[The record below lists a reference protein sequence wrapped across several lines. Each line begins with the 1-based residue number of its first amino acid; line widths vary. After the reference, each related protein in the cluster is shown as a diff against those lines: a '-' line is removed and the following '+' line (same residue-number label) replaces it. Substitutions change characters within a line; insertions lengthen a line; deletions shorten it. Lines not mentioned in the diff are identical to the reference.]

1 MNKNMSDNIDLII
14 KNGSCY
20 IEGKLKKT
28 DIGISGS
35 KIKKIGKIE
44 LNSSK
49 VYDAT
54 DKLILPGIIDTQV
67 HFREP
72 GSTDAEDLESGS
84 RAAVLGGV
92 TSLFEMPNTNPPT
105 ATLEEF
111 EKKLRA
117 AKDRMHSNY
126 AFYFGATPN
135 NTNQLA
141 HLKNVEG
148 CCGVKLFAGS
158 STGNLLVD
166 KEADIEKVISS
177 SDRIV
182 SIHSEDEDI
191 IKLRKKFIKKGDVHS
206 HPEWRNVECAMS
218 STRRVVKI
226 AERYNKRIH
235 VLHVTTKEEVD
246 FLAMHKK
253 NVTFETTPQHL
264 TLYAPDCYDKLGT
277 YAQMNPPLR
286 SKEHYDRLWLAIK
299 NNIVDVLGS
308 DHAPHLKANKE
319 KEYPS
324 SPSGMPGVQTI
335 FPVMIDHVNN
345 GKLTLNQLINLMCE
359 NPCRIFGIKN
369 KGFITEG
376 FDADITIVD
385 MNKEVVLKDEMIA
398 SKCGWTPFNNY
409 KVKGF
414 PVGAIVNGNLVMSEG
429 KILMKSKGKP
439 LKF

>member
-1 MNKNMSDNIDLII
+1 MSDNYSLII
-14 KNGSCY
+14 KNGTCY
-20 IEGKLKKT
+20 INGKLIKV
-28 DIGISGS
+28 DVALSGN

-49 VYDAT
+49 VFDAT
-54 DKLILPGIIDTQV
+54 DKVVFPGIIDTQT

-72 GSTDAEDLESGS
+72 GSTDVEDLESGS

-105 ATLEEF
+105 SNLIEF
-111 EKKLRA
+111 EKKLQL
-117 AKDRMHSNY
+117 AKNRMHSNY
-126 AFYFGATPN
+126 AFYFGATPDN
-135 NTNQLA
+135 IDQLSK
-141 HLKNVEG
+141 LKDVKG

-158 STGNLLVD
+158 STGKLLVD
-166 KEADIEKVISS
+166 KEEDIEKVISN

-191 IKLRKKFIKKGDVHS
+191 LKLRKKFIKKGDVHS
-206 HPEWRNVECAMS
+206 HPEWRNAECAIS

-226 AERYNKRIH
+226 AERYNKKIH

-277 YAQMNPPLR
+277 YAQMNPPIR
-286 SKEHYDRLWLAIK
+286 TKEHYDRLWVAIK
-299 NNIVDVLGS
+299 NNVVDVLGS
-308 DHAPHLKANKE
+308 DHAPHSKENKD
-319 KEYPS
+319 KEYPN

-335 FPVMIDHVNN
+335 FPVMLDHVNN
-345 GKLTLNQLINLMCE
+345 GKLSLEQLIKLMCE
-359 NPCRIFGIKN
+359 NPCRIFGIKD
-369 KGFITEG
+369 KGYIKEG
-376 FDADITIVD
+376 FDADLTIVD
-385 MNKEVVLKDEMIA
+385 MNKEQVIKNEMIA

-414 PVGAIVNGNLVMSEG
+414 PIGTIVNGNLVMSEG
-429 KILMKSKGKP
+429 KIISKAQGQPMVFKS
-439 LKF
+439 

>member
-1 MNKNMSDNIDLII
+1 MSDNFSLII

-20 IEGKLKKT
+20 IDGKLTQT
-28 DIGISGS
+28 DIGLSGN

-54 DKLILPGIIDTQV
+54 DKVVLPGIIDTQT

-72 GSTDAEDLESGS
+72 GSTDVEDLESGS

-105 ATLEEF
+105 SNLVEF
-111 EKKLRA
+111 DKKLQL
-117 AKDRMHSNY
+117 AKNRMHSNY
-126 AFYFGATPN
+126 AFYFGATPEN
-135 NTNQLA
+135 IEQLSK
-141 HLKNVEG
+141 LKDVEG

-158 STGNLLVD
+158 STGKLLVD
-166 KEADIEKVISS
+166 KEADIEKVISN
-177 SDRIV
+177 SDRVV
-182 SIHSEDEDI
+182 SIHSEDEEI
-191 IKLRKKFIKKGDVHS
+191 LNLRKKFIKEGDVHS
-206 HPEWRNVECAMS
+206 HPEWRNAECAIS

-226 AERYNKRIH
+226 AERYNKKIH

-253 NVTFETTPQHL
+253 NVTFEITPQHL

-286 SKEHYDRLWLAIK
+286 TKEHYDRLWVAIK

-308 DHAPHLKANKE
+308 DHAPHSKENKN
-319 KEYPS
+319 KNYPNT
-324 SPSGMPGVQTI
+324 PSGMPGVQTI
-335 FPVMIDHVNN
+335 FPIMLDHVNN
-345 GKLTLNQLINLMCE
+345 GKLTLEQLIKLMCE
-359 NPCRIFGIKN
+359 NPCKIFGIKN
-369 KGFITEG
+369 KGYLKEG
-376 FDADITIVD
+376 YDADLTIAD
-385 MNKEVVLKDEMIA
+385 MNKEVTIKDEMIA
-398 SKCGWTPFNNY
+398 SKCGWTPFNNH

-414 PVGAIVNGNLVMSEG
+414 PVGTIVNGNLVMSDG
-429 KILMKSKGKP
+429 KVIVESKGTP

>member
-1 MNKNMSDNIDLII
+1 MSDNFSLII

-20 IEGKLKKT
+20 IDGKLTQT
-28 DIGISGS
+28 DIGLSGN

-54 DKLILPGIIDTQV
+54 DKVVLPGIIDTQT

-72 GSTDAEDLESGS
+72 GSTDVEDLESGS

-105 ATLEEF
+105 SNLVEF
-111 EKKLRA
+111 DKKLQL
-117 AKDRMHSNY
+117 AKNRMHSNY
-126 AFYFGATPN
+126 AFYFGATPDN
-135 NTNQLA
+135 IEQLSK
-141 HLKNVEG
+141 LKDVEG

-158 STGNLLVD
+158 STGKLLVD
-166 KEADIEKVISS
+166 KEADIEKVISN
-177 SDRIV
+177 SDRVV
-182 SIHSEDEDI
+182 SIHSEDEEI
-191 IKLRKKFIKKGDVHS
+191 LNLRKKFIKEGDVHS
-206 HPEWRNVECAMS
+206 HPEWRNTECAIS

-226 AERYNKRIH
+226 AERYNKKIH

-253 NVTFETTPQHL
+253 NVTFEITPQHL

-286 SKEHYDRLWLAIK
+286 TKEHYDRLWVAIK

-308 DHAPHLKANKE
+308 DHAPHSKENKN
-319 KEYPS
+319 KNYPNT
-324 SPSGMPGVQTI
+324 PSGMPGVQTI
-335 FPVMIDHVNN
+335 FPIMLDHVNN
-345 GKLTLNQLINLMCE
+345 GKLTLEQLIKLMCE
-359 NPCRIFGIKN
+359 NPCKIFGIKN
-369 KGFITEG
+369 KGYLKEG
-376 FDADITIVD
+376 YDADLTIAD
-385 MNKEVVLKDEMIA
+385 MDKEVTIKDEMIA
-398 SKCGWTPFNNY
+398 SKCGWTPFNNH
-409 KVKGF
+409 KIKGF
-414 PVGAIVNGNLVMSEG
+414 PVGTIVNGNLVMSDG
-429 KILMKSKGKP
+429 KVIVESKGTP

>member
-1 MNKNMSDNIDLII
+1 MSGNNSLII
-14 KNGSCY
+14 KNGSCF
-20 IEGKLKKT
+20 IEGKLQNV
-28 DIGISGS
+28 DIVISGG
-35 KIKKIGKIE
+35 KIRSIGKAE
-44 LNSSK
+44 LNNHK
-49 VYDAT
+49 VYDAK
-54 DKLILPGIIDTQV
+54 DKIVLPGVIDTQV

-105 ATLEEF
+105 ANLVEF
-111 EKKLRA
+111 EKKLQA
-117 AKDRMHSNY
+117 AKNRMHSNY
-126 AFYFGATPN
+126 AFYFGATPT
-135 NTNQLA
+135 NTNQLSQ
-141 HLKNVEG
+141 LKNVEG

-226 AERYNKRIH
+226 AERYNKKIH

-264 TLYAPDCYDKLGT
+264 TLYAPDCYNKLGT

-286 SKEHYDRLWLAIK
+286 GKEHYDRLWTAVK

-308 DHAPHLKANKE
+308 DHAPHLKINKD

-335 FPVMIDHVNN
+335 FPVMIDHVNS

-359 NPCRIFGIKN
+359 NPCKIFGIQN
-369 KGFITEG
+369 KGFIKVG
-376 FDADITIVD
+376 YDADLTIVD
-385 MNKEVVLKDEMIA
+385 MNKEVTIKNEMIA

-414 PVGAIVNGNLVMSEG
+414 PIGTIINGILVMSEG
-429 KILMKSKGKP
+429 KILVESKGKP
-439 LKF
+439 IQFSH

>member
-1 MNKNMSDNIDLII
+1 MSDNFSLII

-20 IEGKLKKT
+20 IDGKLTKT
-28 DIGISGS
+28 DIGLSGG

-54 DKLILPGIIDTQV
+54 DKVVLPGIIDTQV

-105 ATLEEF
+105 ANLVEF
-111 EKKLRA
+111 DKKLKA
-117 AKDRMHSNY
+117 AKNRMHSNY
-126 AFYFGATPN
+126 AFYFGATPD
-135 NTNQLA
+135 NTDQLA
-141 HLKNVEG
+141 DLKNVEG

-226 AERYNKRIH
+226 AERYNKKIH
-235 VLHVTTKEEVD
+235 VLHVTTKDEVD

-286 SKEHYDRLWLAIK
+286 SKEHYDRLWVAIK

-308 DHAPHLKANKE
+308 DHAPHLKANKD
-319 KEYPS
+319 KEYPDT
-324 SPSGMPGVQTI
+324 PSGMPGVQTI
-335 FPVMIDHVNN
+335 FPVMLDHVNN
-345 GKLTLNQLINLMCE
+345 GKLSLKQLINLMCE

-369 KGFITEG
+369 KGYIKEG
-376 FDADITIVD
+376 FDADLTIAD
-385 MNKEVVLKDEMIA
+385 MNKEVVIKDEMIA

-414 PVGAIVNGNLVMSEG
+414 PVGTIVNGNLVMSDG
-429 KILMKSKGKP
+429 KIVLESKGQP

>member
-1 MNKNMSDNIDLII
+1 MSDNFSLII

-20 IEGKLKKT
+20 IDGKLTKT
-28 DIGISGS
+28 DIGIFEN

-54 DKLILPGIIDTQV
+54 DKVVLPGIIDTQV

-92 TSLFEMPNTNPPT
+92 TALFEMPNTNPPT
-105 ATLEEF
+105 SNLVEF
-111 EKKLRA
+111 DKKLQA
-117 AKDRMHSNY
+117 AKNRMHSNY
-126 AFYFGATPN
+126 AFYFGATPD

-141 HLKNVEG
+141 KLKDVEG

-206 HPEWRNVECAMS
+206 HAEWRNVEVAMS

-226 AERYNKRIH
+226 AERYNKKIH
-235 VLHVTTKEEVD
+235 VLHVTTREEVD

-264 TLYAPDCYDKLGT
+264 TMYAPDCYDKLGT

-286 SKEHYDRLWLAIK
+286 TKEHYDRLWVAIK

-308 DHAPHLKANKE
+308 DHAPHLKENKD
-319 KEYPS
+319 KEYPN

-335 FPVMIDHVNN
+335 FPVMLD
-345 GKLTLNQLINLMCE
+345 LSLIH
-359 NPCRIFGIKN
+359 I
-369 KGFITEG
+369 
-376 FDADITIVD
+376 
-385 MNKEVVLKDEMIA
+385 
-398 SKCGWTPFNNY
+398 
-409 KVKGF
+409 
-414 PVGAIVNGNLVMSEG
+414 
-429 KILMKSKGKP
+429 
-439 LKF
+439 

>member
-1 MNKNMSDNIDLII
+1 MSDNNSLII
-14 KNGSCY
+14 KNGTCY
-20 IEGKLKKT
+20 IDGKLVNT
-28 DIGISGS
+28 DITVSGG
-35 KIKKIGKIE
+35 KIKSIGKAD
-44 LNSSK
+44 LNNHK
-49 VYDAT
+49 VYDAEN
-54 DKLILPGIIDTQV
+54 KIVLPGIIDTQV

-105 ATLEEF
+105 ANLVEF
-111 EKKLRA
+111 EKKLKA
-117 AKDRMHSNY
+117 AKNRMHSNY
-126 AFYFGATPN
+126 AFYFGATPS
-135 NTNQLA
+135 NTDQLA
-141 HLKNVEG
+141 QLKNVEG

-177 SDRIV
+177 SDRVV

-191 IKLRKKFIKKGDVHS
+191 IKLRKKFIRKGDVHS
-206 HPEWRNVECAMS
+206 HHEWRNVECAMS

-226 AERYNKRIH
+226 AERYNKKIH
-235 VLHVTTKEEVD
+235 VLHVTTKDEVD

-286 SKEHYDRLWLAIK
+286 GKEHYDRLWTAIK

-308 DHAPHLKANKE
+308 DHAPHLKVNKD
-319 KEYPS
+319 KEYPD

-369 KGFITEG
+369 KGFIKEG
-376 FDADITIVD
+376 FDADLTIVD
-385 MNKEVVLKDEMIA
+385 MKKEVTIKDEMIA

-414 PVGAIVNGNLVMSEG
+414 PVGTIVNGILVMSDG
-429 KILMKSKGKP
+429 KILVESKGKP
-439 LKF
+439 LSF

>member
-1 MNKNMSDNIDLII
+1 MSDNNSLII
-14 KNGSCY
+14 KNGTCY
-20 IEGKLKKT
+20 IDGKLVNT
-28 DIGISGS
+28 DITVSAG
-35 KIKKIGKIE
+35 KIKSIGKAD
-44 LNSSK
+44 LNNHK
-49 VYDAT
+49 VYDAEN
-54 DKLILPGIIDTQV
+54 KIVLPGIIDTQV

-105 ATLEEF
+105 ANLVEF
-111 EKKLRA
+111 EKKLKA
-117 AKDRMHSNY
+117 AKNRMHSNY
-126 AFYFGATPN
+126 AFYFGATPS
-135 NTNQLA
+135 NTDQLA
-141 HLKNVEG
+141 QLKNVEG

-177 SDRIV
+177 SDRVV

-191 IKLRKKFIKKGDVHS
+191 IKLRKKFIRKGDVHS
-206 HPEWRNVECAMS
+206 HHEWRNVECAMS

-226 AERYNKRIH
+226 AERYNKKIH
-235 VLHVTTKEEVD
+235 VLHVTTKDEVD

-286 SKEHYDRLWLAIK
+286 GKEHYDRLWTAIK

-308 DHAPHLKANKE
+308 DHAPHLKANKD
-319 KEYPS
+319 KEYPD

-369 KGFITEG
+369 KGFIKEG
-376 FDADITIVD
+376 FDADLTIVD
-385 MNKEVVLKDEMIA
+385 MKKEVTIKDEMIA

-414 PVGAIVNGNLVMSEG
+414 PVGTIVNGILVMSDG
-429 KILMKSKGKP
+429 KILVESKGKP
-439 LKF
+439 LSF

>member
-1 MNKNMSDNIDLII
+1 MSDDYNLII

-20 IEGKLKKT
+20 IGGKLVET
-28 DIGISGS
+28 DLTLSGN
-35 KIKKIGKIE
+35 KIKKIGKVE
-44 LNSSK
+44 LNNSK

-54 DKLILPGIIDTQV
+54 DKVILPGIIDTQV

-72 GSTDAEDLESGS
+72 GSTDSEDLESGS

-105 ATLEEF
+105 SNLIEF
-111 EKKLRA
+111 DKKLSL
-117 AKDRMHSNY
+117 AKNRMHSNY
-126 AFYFGATPN
+126 AFYFGATPE
-135 NTNQLA
+135 NTNQLSK
-141 HLKNVEG
+141 LKNLKG

-158 STGNLLVD
+158 STGKLLVD
-166 KEADIEKVISS
+166 KEADIEKVISN

-182 SIHSEDEDI
+182 SIHSEDEEI
-191 IKLRKKFIKKGDVHS
+191 LNLRIKFIRKGDVHS
-206 HPEWRNVECAMS
+206 HPEWRNTECAMS

-226 AERYNKRIH
+226 AERYNKKIH
-235 VLHVTTKEEVD
+235 VLHVSTKEEVD

-286 SKEHYDRLWLAIK
+286 SKEHYDKLWVAVK
-299 NNIVDVLGS
+299 NDLVDVLGS
-308 DHAPHLKANKE
+308 DHAPHLKENKM
-319 KEYPS
+319 KEYPN

-335 FPVMIDHVNN
+335 SPVMLDHVNS
-345 GKLTLNQLINLMCE
+345 GKLSLEKLIKLMCE
-359 NPCRIFGIKN
+359 NPCKIFGIKN
-369 KGFITEG
+369 IGFIKEDY
-376 FDADITIVD
+376 DADLTIVD
-385 MNKEVVLKDEMIA
+385 MNKSQIIKNEMIA

-414 PVGAIVNGNLVMSEG
+414 PVATIVNGKLVMSEG
-429 KILMKSKGKP
+429 EIVHKAQGQP
-439 LKF
+439 LDF

>member
-1 MNKNMSDNIDLII
+1 MSENLSLII

-20 IEGKLKKT
+20 INGKLTNT
-28 DIGISGS
+28 DIGLLGN
-35 KIKKIGKIE
+35 KIKIIGEIKGDG
-44 LNSSK
+44 LNI
-49 VYDAT
+49 YDAT
-54 DKLILPGIIDTQV
+54 NKLVLPGIIDTQV

-105 ATLEEF
+105 ANLIEF
-111 EKKLRA
+111 EKKLKA
-117 AKDRMHSNY
+117 AKNRMHSNY
-126 AFYFGATPN
+126 AFYFGATPD
-135 NTNQLA
+135 NTDQLKQ
-141 HLKNVEG
+141 LKNVEG

-166 KEADIEKVISS
+166 KESDIEKVISS

-191 IKLRKKFIKKGDVHS
+191 IKLRKKFIKQGNVHS

-226 AERYNKRIH
+226 AERYNKKIH

-264 TLYAPDCYDKLGT
+264 TLFAPDCYDKLGT

-286 SKEHYDRLWLAIK
+286 SKEHYDRLWVAIK

-308 DHAPHLKANKE
+308 DHAPHLKSNKD
-319 KEYPS
+319 KEYPNT
-324 SPSGMPGVQTI
+324 PSGMPGVQTI
-335 FPVMIDHVNN
+335 FPIMIDHVNN
-345 GKLTLNQLINLMCE
+345 GKLTLTQLVNLMCE

-369 KGFITEG
+369 KGFIKEG
-376 FDADITIVD
+376 YDADFTIVD
-385 MNKEVVLKDEMIA
+385 MSKKVTIKNEMMA
-398 SKCGWTPFNNY
+398 SKCGWTPFHNH
-409 KVKGF
+409 KITGF
-414 PVGAIVNGNLVMSEG
+414 PVGTIVNGNLVMEDG
-429 KILMKSKGKP
+429 KILIKSKGKP
-439 LKF
+439 LEF

>member
-1 MNKNMSDNIDLII
+1 MSDNFSLII

-20 IEGKLKKT
+20 IDGKLTKT
-28 DIGISGS
+28 DIGLSGN

-44 LNSSK
+44 LNSAK

-54 DKLILPGIIDTQV
+54 DKVVLPGIIDTQV

-84 RAAVLGGV
+84 RAAVLGGI

-105 ATLEEF
+105 SNLVEF
-111 EKKLRA
+111 DKKLQA
-117 AKDRMHSNY
+117 AKNRMHSNY
-126 AFYFGATPN
+126 AFYFGATPD
-135 NTNQLA
+135 NTDQLA
-141 HLKNVEG
+141 KLKDVEG

-226 AERYNKRIH
+226 AERYNKKIH
-235 VLHVTTKEEVD
+235 VLHITTKEEVD

-264 TLYAPDCYDKLGT
+264 TLYAPDCYEKLGS

-286 SKEHYDRLWLAIK
+286 TKEHYDRLWVAIK
-299 NNIVDVLGS
+299 NNVVDVLGS
-308 DHAPHLKANKE
+308 DHAPHLKENKD
-319 KEYPS
+319 KEYPN

-335 FPVMIDHVNN
+335 FPVMLNHVNN
-345 GKLTLNQLINLMCE
+345 GKLTLQQLINLMCE
-359 NPCRIFGIKN
+359 NPCKIFGIKN
-369 KGFITEG
+369 KGFIKEG
-376 FDADITIVD
+376 YDADLTIAD
-385 MNKEVVLKDEMIA
+385 MNKEVIIKNEMIA

-414 PVGAIVNGNLVMSEG
+414 PVGTIVNGNLVMSDG
-429 KILMKSKGKP
+429 KVIIESKGTP